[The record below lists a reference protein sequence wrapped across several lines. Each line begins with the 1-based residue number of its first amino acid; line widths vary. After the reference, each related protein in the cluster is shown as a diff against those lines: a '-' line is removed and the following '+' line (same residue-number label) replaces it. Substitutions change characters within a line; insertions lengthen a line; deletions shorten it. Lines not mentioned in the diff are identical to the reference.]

1 MASHGDGV
9 MRGVAC
15 TCIVLGVFSIA
26 GTASAQSLSVEGF
39 LDLRLVATDAR
50 DDSWL
55 DGGLGKMRFGADDDG
70 VSGAGVLAA
79 NWQAT
84 PSLLASAE
92 AQYVPAARRPLDLV
106 DAWVRYRPVSTTP
119 WRASVKAGMFF
130 PPISLENDGIGWTS
144 TWTLTPSAL
153 NTWVGEE
160 LRTFGAE
167 ARLEH
172 RGTRGT
178 LSLSG
183 ALFEKNDPAGELLAT
198 RGWALHDVVSGL
210 DGSVRE
216 PDALAPLVGREPPV
230 RYRPF
235 LEMDHRPGG
244 YVALDWQTPAQDRLT
259 ALVYDNRADP
269 TVEVDYAGREL
280 YAWHTRFWHV
290 GAQHR
295 IGDVVLIAQAMRGS
309 TVFEPAP
316 GFQLDTHFAAGYL
329 LAGWDLGRWQP
340 ALRVDLFQARQL
352 PAGLPNPLDEHG
364 NAITLALNWRPQER
378 LRVSGEVLRVDS
390 VRDQRRLVGLDP
402 RQRELQLQAS
412 VRWFY

>member
-1 MASHGDGV
+1 MRRIARTCLALAACCAAGV
-9 MRGVAC
+9 
-15 TCIVLGVFSIA
+15 
-26 GTASAQSLSVEGF
+26 ASAQSLAVDGF
-39 LDLRLVATDAR
+39 LDLRLAATDAR

-55 DGGLGKMRFGADDDG
+55 DGGLGKVRFGAHDDG
-70 VSGAGVLAA
+70 VTGSGVLAA

-92 AQYVPAARRPLDLV
+92 AQYVPAARRPLDV
-106 DAWVRYRPVSTTP
+106 IDAWVRYRPVSTTP

-130 PPISLENDGIGWTS
+130 APISLENDGVGWTT

-167 ARLEH
+167 GRLEH
-172 RGTRGT
+172 RGRYGT

-183 ALFEKNDPAGELLAT
+183 ALFQKNDPAGELLAT
-198 RGWALHDVVSGL
+198 RGWAMHDVVSGL

-216 PDALAPLVGREPPV
+216 PDALAPLVEREPPV

-235 LEMDHRPGG
+235 LEMDHGVGG

-269 TVEVDYAGREL
+269 TAEVDYAGREL

-295 IGDVVLIAQAMRGS
+295 IGDVVLLAQAMRGS

-316 GFQLDTHFAAGYL
+316 DFPLDTHFAAGYL

-340 ALRVDLFQARQL
+340 AVRFDLFQTRQL
-352 PAGLPNPLDEHG
+352 PDSLPNPLDEHG
-364 NAITLALNWRPQER
+364 NAITLALNWRPQPR
-378 LRVSGEVLRVDS
+378 LRVSGELLRVDS
-390 VRDQRRLVGLDP
+390 VRDQRRLQGLDP